1 MEGSGR
7 ERVPRMRRDLCCGS
21 ERKTPYQQ
29 AGMRKPEPPAPP
41 YRGPKQEQVEV
52 ECTIAPARTWPTAET
67 HLEPLQDGEQSTR

>member
-7 ERVPRMRRDLCCGS
+7 ERVPRMRRDLCCRS
-21 ERKTPYQQ
+21 ERETPYQQ

-52 ECTIAPARTWPTAET
+52 ECAARTFMVVEVVPHFGSA
-67 HLEPLQDGEQSTR
+67 